1 MKQKNRPVFVYPS
14 VFAVALYS
22 AVLGYMIPAMRLKFS
37 LSLAAAGLFSTMQS
51 IGFFIAMLL
60 CFCVF
65 AGLNKPRVMAS
76 LQLAFAL
83 CLAGLAL
90 APSLWVLCVLFL
102 FTGLFANAI
111 DMLSNAV
118 IADLAP
124 DTKGRHIGLLQA
136 LFSAIS
142 AAAPFFAL
150 LLGGDYATVFFGL
163 SALALASLA
172 LFVPGLHT
180 EIRRPMLQCPQS
192 LGTVRKAMRLWKVHG
207 VPVAVVISFLALFVQ
222 LSLMYFLS
230 SFTAD
235 ISDAPLAGA
244 FVLCMFYVG
253 AMVGRLVFVR
263 ISRRINAYRI
273 MAVYDALALA
283 GIAAMLMVNDI
294 TVLGLLALIPGFG
307 LSANFPGLMVEAC
320 NLVPDDTAAASA
332 LIFVGVNTAA
342 LAAPPL
348 VGLMGD
354 SLGLG
359 AAFTVC
365 GALLVPVIALS
376 IWMGRKAQSAACCAD
391 ASASSKEA

>member
-1 MKQKNRPVFVYPS
+1 MKQNSKPVFVYPS

-22 AVLGYMIPAMRLKFS
+22 AVLGYMIPAMRIKFS

-51 IGFFIAMLL
+51 IGFFIALLL

-76 LQLAFAL
+76 LQLSFAL

-90 APSLWVLCVLFL
+90 APSMWVLCVLFL

-124 DTKGRHIGLLQA
+124 DTTNRHIGLLQA
-136 LFSAIS
+136 LFSAVS

-172 LFVPGLHT
+172 LFVPGLRT
-180 EIRRPMLQCPQS
+180 EIRRPMLQCRQS
-192 LGTVRKAMRLWKVHG
+192 MGTVRKVMRLWKVRG
-207 VPVAVVISFLALFVQ
+207 VPSAVVISFLALFVQ
-222 LSLMYFLS
+222 ISFMYFLS

-235 ISDAPLAGA
+235 VSDAPLAGA

-253 AMVGRLVFVR
+253 SMFGRLVFVR
-263 ISRRINAYRI
+263 ISRRIDAYRI

-283 GIAAMLMVNDI
+283 GIAGMLMVSDV
-294 TVLGLLALIPGFG
+294 TALGLLALIPGFG

-320 NLVPDDTAAASA
+320 GLVPDDTAAASA
-332 LIFVGVNTAA
+332 LIFIGVNTAA
-342 LAAPPL
+342 CAAPPIIGA
-348 VGLMGD
+348 VGD
-354 SLGLG
+354 ATSLHTAFIIC
-359 AAFTVC
+359 AAMLIPVVVMS
-365 GALLVPVIALS
+365 ALLAK
-376 IWMGRKAQSAACCAD
+376 RKGKKS
-391 ASASSKEA
+391 ASATAIQ